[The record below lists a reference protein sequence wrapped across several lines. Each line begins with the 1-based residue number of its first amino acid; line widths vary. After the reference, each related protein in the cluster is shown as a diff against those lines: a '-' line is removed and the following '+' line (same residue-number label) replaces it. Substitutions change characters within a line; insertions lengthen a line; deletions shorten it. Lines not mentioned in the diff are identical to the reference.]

1 MINDVQK
8 IVISGRMRE
17 EVKEYLVQ
25 QNLGF
30 EFRVGDYHEIR
41 QEDLDWADV
50 YVAFRP
56 VDGLDMSA
64 VPWVHALGAGVDFY
78 LFRRQWPENTL
89 LTKTPG
95 NFGRKIGEYCL
106 TRALMFKQRIGELT
120 ADQKSRRWEP
130 KYADLLE
137 GDRVLVVGTGN
148 VGAGIGKI
156 FHAMGC
162 HIDGVSQDEHAE
174 SFEHI
179 YPPEQLADRV
189 PHADWII
196 LSVPLTEQTYMMFD
210 RAVMSRCTG
219 ARLINVSRGPVVQQ
233 DALIEA
239 LDNHWLS
246 GAALDVFIEE
256 PLTKDSPLW
265 DRKNVIISPHVAAIT
280 STQEAGSAF
289 LQCLNQLKNNQIPD
303 LAINLKRGF

>member
-1 MINDVQK
+1 MINDVKK
-8 IVISGRMRE
+8 IVLAGRMRD
-17 EVKEYLVQ
+17 EVKDYLAQ
-25 QNLGF
+25 QNMGF

-41 QEDLDWADV
+41 QEDLDWADA

-56 VDGLDMSA
+56 VEGLDMSA

-78 LFRRQWPENTL
+78 LFRRPWPQNTL

-120 ADQKSRRWEP
+120 ADQKARRWEP
-130 KYADLLE
+130 KYAELLE

-148 VGAGIGKI
+148 VGSGIGKI
-156 FHAMGC
+156 FHALGC
-162 HIDGVSQDEHAE
+162 SIEGVSQDTRAE
-174 SFEHI
+174 PFPTI
-179 YPPEQLADRV
+179 YPPDQLADRV

-196 LSVPLTEQTYMMFD
+196 LAVPLTEQTYQMFD
-210 RAVMSRCTG
+210 RQVMSRCTG
-219 ARLINVSRGPVVQQ
+219 ARLINVSRGPVVEES
-233 DALIEA
+233 ALVEA
-239 LDNHWLS
+239 LDSHRLA

-256 PLTKDSPLW
+256 PLPKNSPLW

-280 STQEAGSAF
+280 STEEAGSAF
-289 LQCLNQLKNNQIPD
+289 LQCLNQLKNHQIPD

>member
-1 MINDVQK
+1 MFNDVK
-8 IVISGRMRE
+8 RIVLAGRMRD
-17 EVKEYLVQ
+17 EVKDYLAQ
-25 QNLGF
+25 QNMGF

-41 QEDLDWADV
+41 QEDLDWADA

-64 VPWVHALGAGVDFY
+64 VPWVHALGAGVDFF
-78 LFRRQWPENTL
+78 LFRRPWSENTL

-120 ADQKSRRWEP
+120 ADQKARRWEP
-130 KYADLLE
+130 KYAELLE

-148 VGAGIGKI
+148 VGSGIGKI
-156 FHAMGC
+156 FHALGC
-162 HIDGVSQDEHAE
+162 SVEGVSQDAQAE
-174 SFEHI
+174 PFPTI
-179 YPPEQLADRV
+179 YPPDQLADRV

-196 LSVPLTEQTYMMFD
+196 LAVPLTEQTYMMFD

-219 ARLINVSRGPVVQQ
+219 ARLINVSRGPVVEEP
-233 DALIEA
+233 ALHEA
-239 LDNHWLS
+239 LDNHWLAA
-246 GAALDVFIEE
+246 AALDVFLEE
-256 PLTKDSPLW
+256 PLPQDSPLW
-265 DRKNVIISPHVAAIT
+265 DHKNIIISPHVAAIT
-280 STQEAGSAF
+280 STEEAGSAF
-289 LQCLNQLKNNQIPD
+289 LQCLNQLKNHQIPD

>member
-8 IVISGRMRE
+8 IVLAGRMRE
-17 EVKEYLVQ
+17 EVKEYLAQ
-25 QNLGF
+25 QQMGF

-64 VPWVHALGAGVDFY
+64 VQWVHALGAGVDFY
-78 LFRRQWPENTL
+78 LFRRPWSEKTL

-95 NFGRKIGEYCL
+95 IFGRKIGEYCL
-106 TRALMFKQRIGELT
+106 TRALMFKQRIGELS
-120 ADQKSRRWEP
+120 ADQKARRWEP
-130 KYADLLE
+130 KYASLLE
-137 GDRVLVVGTGN
+137 GDRVLIVGTGN
-148 VGAGIGKI
+148 VGSGIGKI
-156 FHAMGC
+156 FQAMGC
-162 HIDGVSQDEHAE
+162 QVEGVSHDDQTEP
-174 SFEHI
+174 FEHI
-179 YPPEQLADRV
+179 YPPDQLADRV

-196 LSVPLTEQTYMMFD
+196 LSVPLTEQTYLMFD
-210 RAVMSRCTG
+210 RSIMSRCTG
-219 ARLINVSRGPVVQQ
+219 AHLINVSRGPVVQQ

-239 LDNHWLS
+239 LDSDWLL

-256 PLTKDSPLW
+256 PLPQDSPLW

-280 STQEAGSAF
+280 STEEAGASF
-289 LQCLNQLKNNQIPD
+289 LQCLQQLKNNQIPD